1 MEHVHTLMYV
11 YMYMY
16 LVVSKFFKSFI
27 VPFKIYDLNYTKEK
41 GAERLE

>member
-11 YMYMY
+11 YMY